1 MRRLTDTN
9 LVFRALVILG
19 LVGFGFYLAADRG
32 LIRIAWDADRSYIST
47 VILAVYTLASAHWLY
62 LARALS
68 SERARLAALERR
80 VALGHSSGQPRH
92 GMVGSFL
99 ANLRAREATDEP
111 AALVAAFGD
120 ALVNRHAF
128 GHFLGD
134 ALIKLGLLGTIVGF
148 ILMLLPVS
156 EIEAFEPALMQ
167 QLLAGMSEGMAVA
180 LYTTLAGLVTS
191 TLLKLQYHVLD
202 ASAADLATRLGV
214 LADVHL
220 AALRRT
226 DEDDEA

>member
-19 LVGFGFYLAADRG
+19 LVGFGFYLATDRG
-32 LIRIAWDADRSYIST
+32 LIRIAFDADRSYIST

-62 LARALS
+62 LAKALS
-68 SERARLAALERR
+68 GERARLAALEQRM
-80 VALGHSSGQPRH
+80 SDGQASDEEA
-92 GMVGSFL
+92 GLVGRFL

-120 ALVNRHAF
+120 ALMNRHAF
-128 GHFLGD
+128 GHFVSD

-167 QLLAGMSEGMAVA
+167 QLLASMSEGMAVA

-214 LADVHL
+214 LADVHV

-226 DEDDEA
+226 DQNAP

>member
-99 ANLRAREATDEP
+99 ANLRAREANDEP

-167 QLLAGMSEGMAVA
+167 ELLAGMSEGMAVA

>member
-62 LARALS
+62 LAKSLS

-99 ANLRAREATDEP
+99 ANLRAREANDEP
-111 AALVAAFGD
+111 AALVTAFGD
-120 ALVNRHAF
+120 ALMNRHAF

-220 AALRRT
+220 PALRRT

>member
-9 LVFRALVILG
+9 LVFRALVVLG
-19 LVGFGFYLAADRG
+19 LIGFGFYLATDRG
-32 LIRIAWDADRSYIST
+32 LIRIAFDADRSYIST
-47 VILAVYTLASAHWLY
+47 VILAVYALASAHWLV
-62 LARALS
+62 LAKALS
-68 SERARLAALERR
+68 GERARLAALEQRMAR
-80 VALGHSSGQPRH
+80 GHASDEEG
-92 GMVGSFL
+92 GLVGGFL
-99 ANLRAREATDEP
+99 ANLRVREAADEP

-120 ALVNRHAF
+120 ALMNRHAF
-128 GHFLGD
+128 GHFVSD

-214 LADVHL
+214 LADVHA

-226 DEDDEA
+226 DDDDAP